1 MERPGEPG
9 PEFECLDFTIIPRH
23 GRLEAMRLLLVE
35 DKDSF
40 RRLLVQALAESPWD
54 VTAVGDPEAALVELQ
69 ARNFELLVTD
79 LRLPGFNGLELLRRA
94 KRLQPA
100 LRVLLMSAFG
110 EPQDIVEAMR
120 AGADDFLPKPFDL
133 DQFSAVL
140 ERLGALASAPPPDP
154 REPWVVLSP
163 ALRSL
168 ESTLL
173 RATASA
179 SPVLFTGERGTGR
192 SRFARRLHSLR
203 HPQAP
208 FVPLDGAH
216 LEPRALQDA
225 LRLAA
230 GGSLFLNGLE
240 AAPAAALAA
249 LPPLLDRGD
258 PTVHWL
264 ITSTTLDALPE
275 ALRLRLEVIH
285 VALPPLSQRREE
297 ILPLF
302 RLFIERLARRDG
314 RTLPLIDR
322 ALERELL
329 EREWP
334 GNLRELAWVAEGALR
349 ANPGPRL
356 LELPESTWD
365 RTALLLTWPPP
376 GPLEGMLAAL
386 SKQAE
391 GQLLRRGLELAGG
404 DLPRTAEALGLS
416 PRTLALR
423 LREHRISIEDEKGS

>member
-1 MERPGEPG
+1 
-9 PEFECLDFTIIPRH
+9 
-23 GRLEAMRLLLVE
+23 MRLLLVE

-40 RRLLVQALAESPWD
+40 RRLLVQALAESPWE

-69 ARNFELLVTD
+69 ARSFELLVTD
-79 LRLPGFNGLELLRRA
+79 LRLPTFNGLELLRRA

-154 REPWVVLSP
+154 REPWVALSP
-163 ALRSL
+163 ALRHL

-173 RATASA
+173 RATESS

-208 FVPLDGAH
+208 FVTLDGAH
-216 LEPRALQDA
+216 LEPNGLREA
-225 LRLAA
+225 LRLAT
-230 GGSLFLNGLE
+230 GGSLFLGSLE
-240 AAPAAALAA
+240 AAPEAVLSA
-249 LPPLLDRGD
+249 LPELLDRTD
-258 PTVHWL
+258 TQVHWL
-264 ITSTTLDALPE
+264 ITATAMEGLPE

-285 VALPPLSQRREE
+285 LALPPLRQRREE

-302 RLFIERLARRDG
+302 RLFVERLARRDG
-314 RTLPLIDR
+314 RALPLMDR
-322 ALERELL
+322 ALERGLM
-329 EREWP
+329 ERDWP
-334 GNLRELAWVAEGALR
+334 GNLRELAWVAEGTLR

-365 RTALLLTWPPP
+365 RTALLLTCPPP
-376 GPLEGMLAAL
+376 GPLEGMLAAVA
-386 SKQAE
+386 KQAE
-391 GQLLRRGLELAGG
+391 GFLLRRGLEQGGG
-404 DLPRTAEALGLS
+404 DLPRTAESLGLS

>member
-1 MERPGEPG
+1 
-9 PEFECLDFTIIPRH
+9 
-23 GRLEAMRLLLVE
+23 MRLLLVE

-40 RRLLVQALAESPWD
+40 RRLLVQALAEGPWE
-54 VTAVGDPEAALVELQ
+54 VTAVADPESALVALQ
-69 ARNFELLVTD
+69 DRSFELLVTD

-154 REPWVVLSP
+154 REAWVALSP
-163 ALRSL
+163 ALRNL

-173 RATASA
+173 RATESL

-216 LEPRALQDA
+216 LEPGALQES

-230 GGSLFLNGLE
+230 GGSLFLGGLD
-240 AAPAAALAA
+240 AAPESALAA
-249 LPPLLDRGD
+249 LPALLDRPD
-258 PTVHWL
+258 TRVHWL
-264 ITSTTLDALPE
+264 ITATALEALPE
-275 ALRLRLEVIH
+275 ALRLRLDVIH
-285 VALPPLSQRREE
+285 LALPSLKQRREE

-302 RLFIERLARRDG
+302 RMFVERLARRDG
-314 RTLPLIDR
+314 RPLPLIDR
-322 ALERELL
+322 SIERELL
-329 EREWP
+329 ARDWP
-334 GNLRELAWVAEGALR
+334 GNLRELAWVAEGTLR

-356 LELPESTWD
+356 LSLPESTWD
-365 RTALLLTWPPP
+365 RSTLLLTCPPR
-376 GPLEGMLAAL
+376 GPLEGMLASLA
-386 SKQAE
+386 KQAE
-391 GQLLRRGLELAGG
+391 GLLLRRELEQEGG
-404 DLPRTAEALGLS
+404 DLPRTAETLGLS